1 MAVIPNLRS
10 PDQYLTNFSFTMARD
25 SSQFKAANTLPSVNV
40 QNQSGIYRT
49 FSSDALREVRVRPYA
64 SGTQTSAGKFE
75 YGEGQYNA
83 RLYGL
88 HVDLD
93 PITMHNA
100 ASTTI
105 NIERDTTSYLTTQM
119 LLERENRFYNTFMKD
134 GVWGVDKTGTDAG
147 AAADE
152 FVQFDDA
159 SSDPVSTIQDAMLSV
174 QLSSGGFMPNTI
186 YTGRRVFNAL
196 LRHPEILDRIR
207 FRGGDSPAVANE
219 QTLASVFGVSSV
231 VVFDT
236 VVQGADG
243 ESAMLGD
250 NTMLLAY
257 VENTAGLNSPT
268 AMARFNWVGPNNYL
282 TLGGSVIKMNHPL
295 LDGTVR
301 LEMKYADDMRV
312 VAPVLGCFFKNVLG
326 G

>member
-119 LLERENRFYNTFMKD
+119 LLERENRFYNTFYER
-134 GVWGVDKTGTDAG
+134 WC
-147 AAADE
+147 
-152 FVQFDDA
+152 
-159 SSDPVSTIQDAMLSV
+159 
-174 QLSSGGFMPNTI
+174 
-186 YTGRRVFNAL
+186 
-196 LRHPEILDRIR
+196 
-207 FRGGDSPAVANE
+207 
-219 QTLASVFGVSSV
+219 
-231 VVFDT
+231 
-236 VVQGADG
+236 
-243 ESAMLGD
+243 
-250 NTMLLAY
+250 
-257 VENTAGLNSPT
+257 
-268 AMARFNWVGPNNYL
+268 
-282 TLGGSVIKMNHPL
+282 
-295 LDGTVR
+295 
-301 LEMKYADDMRV
+301 
-312 VAPVLGCFFKNVLG
+312 LGC
-326 G
+326 